1 MNELQQKSEVR
12 VRFAPSP
19 TGHLHIGGLRTALF
33 NYFFA
38 KKNNGSYLLRIED
51 TDIARSTDIF
61 KQSIIDSFEWIGIF
75 PDEPIVVQSNR
86 FKEHMAVIDSLLKQ
100 KKAYRCYCTQ
110 EMLFQRLGKSEESFV
125 RYDRYCYSQQKNKTD
140 VVNLPFVIRFLM
152 PVNDPELYSFNDII
166 RDKITFQPDHF
177 DDFIIVRSD
186 GIPVYNFVVVVDD
199 AYMGITHV
207 IRGEEHIPNTP
218 KQIALYKACGYRI
231 PQFAHLPMIL
241 GPEGHKLSKRDGAKS
256 VYEYKNEGY
265 LPQALI
271 NYLMRLGWSYG
282 DQEIFTKAEL
292 ENLFTLES
300 VGKKGAIFDQA
311 KLDWM
316 NTHYLKKMSS
326 EDIFSYIVQYIDS
339 NFPSKYSLPHETV
352 LRVIELFKGR
362 IITIGDLIVL
372 VNNLCKGFD
381 IQLLN
386 EYRSIFT
393 QDICSA
399 LHSVS
404 DALHHDLFD
413 QDILKQI
420 AHENN
425 CKPMILMQSLRLI
438 FVGQLMGP
446 GVFDLIQI
454 IGKKEAFGRIIHFLN
469 FLNT

>member
-1 MNELQQKSEVR
+1 MNELQFKGNVK

-38 KKNNGSYLLRIED
+38 KKNKGSYVLRIED
-51 TDIARSTDIF
+51 TDVARSTDVF
-61 KQSIIDSFEWIGIF
+61 KQSIIDSFEWIGIV
-75 PDEPIVVQSNR
+75 PDEPIVVQSER
-86 FKEHMAVIDSLLKQ
+86 FKEHMAVVDMLLKQ

-110 EMLFQRLGKSEESFV
+110 EVLLQRLGKSEESFV
-125 RYDRYCYSQQKNKTD
+125 RYDRYCYNKQNRVD
-140 VVNLPFVIRFLM
+140 ILDLPFVIRFLM
-152 PVNDPELYSFNDII
+152 PVDEPDLYSFNDII

-186 GIPVYNFVVVVDD
+186 GVPVYNFVVVVDD

-218 KQIALYKACGYRI
+218 KQIALYKACGYNI
-231 PQFAHLPMIL
+231 PHFAHLPMIL

-265 LPQALI
+265 LPDALI
-271 NYLMRLGWSYG
+271 NYLMRLGWSCG
-282 DQEIFTKAEL
+282 DQEIFTKSEL

-300 VGKKGAIFDQA
+300 VNKKGAIFDQA

-316 NTHYLKKMSS
+316 NTQYLKKMSA
-326 EDIFSYIVQYIDS
+326 EDIFSYIIQYIDS
-339 NFPSKYSLPHETV
+339 NFSLNYSCPHEKV

-362 IITIGDLIVL
+362 VTTIGDLIIV
-372 VNNLCKGFD
+372 VNNVSKGFD

-386 EYRSIFT
+386 EHKSLFT
-393 QDICSA
+393 QDVCNA

-404 DALHHDLFD
+404 EALNHDLLN
-413 QDILKQI
+413 QDMLKKI
-420 AHENN
+420 AHEHN
-425 CKPMILMQSLRLI
+425 CQPMILMQSLRLI
-438 FVGQLMGP
+438 LIGQLMGP
-446 GVFDLIQI
+446 GIFDLIGI
-454 IGKKEAFGRIIHFLN
+454 MGKKEALDRVIKSVITVLQ
-469 FLNT
+469 